1 MYRID
6 NATAATVLPT
16 PASVGPNP
24 NGFFQV
30 GVPGVTPSTVVD
42 GDWANAVQGEIVAV
56 LAAAGITPSKT
67 VRTQLVQ
74 AVKRVSGGNLTTISG
89 SGTTLTA
96 DNAGIVL
103 VNTSSG
109 NISMTLPASAS
120 ANGVPL
126 AFHFVRSDT
135 SANTVS
141 IALNAADTLLLG
153 GGTGPIPLGLN
164 GVLSLFGDGI
174 SHWLQD
180 RTPGGVQ
187 VFTSNGTFIV
197 PAPVFEVEVW
207 AGGSGSWASVSGVA
221 GGGGSGGG
229 YARKR
234 IVGVAIRTAITVTVG
249 TGGSAGLSGTIAPTA
264 GGPSSF
270 GSYCSATGGVVN
282 PLGTPSVPSLGNLA
296 GVGSG
301 GDVNLYGG
309 DGGIGQANQGGLVFN
324 NGGFG
329 GEGPLSGGVV
339 NNAGGVGTPGRAPGG
354 GASGAGSGSS
364 GTTPSAGA
372 AGAAGLIAV
381 RW

>member
-30 GVPGVTPSTVVD
+30 GVPGITPSTVVD
-42 GDWANAVQGEIVAV
+42 GDWANAVQEKIVAV
-56 LAAAGITPSKT
+56 LAAAGIIPSKT

-74 AVKRVSGGNLTTISG
+74 AVKRLSGGNVTTIGS

-103 VNTSSG
+103 VNASSG

-120 ANGVPL
+120 ANGAPI
-126 AFHFVRSDT
+126 AFHFARTDT

-153 GGTGPIPLGLN
+153 GGTGPIPLALN

-187 VFTSNGTFIV
+187 VFTGSGTFIV

-234 IVGVAIRTAITVTVG
+234 IAGVAIGTAITVTVG
-249 TGGSAGLSGTIAPTA
+249 AGGSAGVSGTTAPTA

-270 GSYCSATGGVVN
+270 GSYCTATGGVVN
-282 PLGTPSVPSLGNLA
+282 PLGTVSVPSLGNLA

-301 GDVNLYGG
+301 GDINLYGG

-372 AGAAGLIAV
+372 AGAAGLVVV